1 MTAEFE
7 KQNELEL
14 EALFDA
20 LRDEPEEP
28 SSDLLA
34 RVLADAYEAQDARA
48 AKAMPE
54 PVSSGPQP
62 ARRGRIRGLLDMI
75 GGWPAVAGLVTATVA
90 GVWIG
95 YNPPAA
101 LDDLT
106 LSVMESSYSYDASL
120 GSMLPVYSELLAEG

>member
-1 MTAEFE
+1 MAEFE
-7 KQNELEL
+7 KQSEQEL
-14 EALFDA
+14 EALFKA

-34 RVLADAYEAQDARA
+34 RVLADAYEAQDVRTAEA
-48 AKAMPE
+48 VPE
-54 PVSSGPQP
+54 PAPVAPQP
-62 ARRGRIRGLLDMI
+62 ARRGGIRGLLDMI
-75 GGWPAVAGLVTATVA
+75 GGWPAVAGLATATVA
-90 GVWIG
+90 GIWIG

-106 LSVMESSYSYDASL
+106 LSVMESSYSYDTSL